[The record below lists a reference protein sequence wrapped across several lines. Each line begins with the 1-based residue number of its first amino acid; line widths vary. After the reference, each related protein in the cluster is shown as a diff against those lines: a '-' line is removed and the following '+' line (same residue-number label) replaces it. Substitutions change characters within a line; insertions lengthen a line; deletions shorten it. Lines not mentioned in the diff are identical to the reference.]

1 MELEILTI
9 AVLQLV
15 ETAEQ
20 VHQIHIQV
28 QQLLMLAAEARGYLA
43 EVARL

>member
-1 MELEILTI
+1 MEQAMHLI

-20 VHQIHIQV
+20 VHQIHIQD
-28 QQLLMLAAEARGYLA
+28 QQ
-43 EVARL
+43 